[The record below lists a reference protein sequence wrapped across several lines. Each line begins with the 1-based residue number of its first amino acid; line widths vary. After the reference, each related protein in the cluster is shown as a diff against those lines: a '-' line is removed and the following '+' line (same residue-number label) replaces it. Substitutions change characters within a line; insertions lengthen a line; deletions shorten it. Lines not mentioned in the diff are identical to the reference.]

1 MSRFATAIKAFFRIL
16 SDASFASS
24 VTTQLTTG
32 KAPATPVATK
42 PAPAPAPA
50 APVRN
55 DALTLLAALQREA
68 RMIDFLMEPINA
80 YSDAQVGAAV
90 RDIHNKSAKLL
101 ADYFAITPLL
111 ETKEGDPCTIPAGYD
126 PIMYHVTGTIPAT
139 APFKGT
145 LRHPGWRATQCKL
158 PQWTGKAP
166 SALVVAPAEV
176 EC

>member
-1 MSRFATAIKAFFRIL
+1 MSRFAIAIKAFFRIL
-16 SDASFASS
+16 SDQSFASA
-24 VTTQLTTG
+24 VTPQLTG
-32 KAPATPVATK
+32 KPVT
-42 PAPAPAPA
+42 PA

-68 RMIDFLMEPINA
+68 RLVDFLMEPINT
-80 YSDAQVGAAV
+80 YGDAQIGAAV
-90 RDIHNKSAKLL
+90 RDIHDKSAKLI